1 MFKIPFKVRLAD
13 PGMAFFDPDSKLRLT
28 GTDVAEVKVFTPTTE
43 QFVRGGGLVVVVEGD
58 LSPAPETA
66 PAGETSMQESSE
78 PPAGESSGDSAP
90 SAPSSLDELLAQAD
104 ADTKSTKKK

>member
-28 GTDVAEVKVFTPTTE
+28 GTDVVEVKVFTPTTE
-43 QFVRGGGLVVVVEGD
+43 QFVRGGGLVVVEGD
-58 LSPAPETA
+58 LSPAPETT
-66 PAGETSMQESSE
+66 PAGETSTQEPSE
-78 PPAGESSGDSAP
+78 PPAGASSGDSAP

-104 ADTKSTKKK
+104 ADAKSTKKK